1 MIVFAFTCVHR
12 MLQII
17 FSDEN
22 PCVIYSCLMGY
33 SFVW

>member
-17 FSDEN
+17 FSYKSL
-22 PCVIYSCLMGY
+22 CMIYSYIM
-33 SFVW
+33 